1 MPPNVNSAT
10 AMSKLLETR
19 VGDDYKIINVAGDNT
34 KKLDI
39 VQALIVR
46 NQKTITVTCGR
57 FNTGVTVPEWDMVMM
72 LDDTRAPETYFQTI
86 FRCQSPNK
94 KRGKELCSV
103 IDFNPQRCLEMIYEF
118 ADITAKP
125 GESTQQAVRSF
136 LEFAPVLHHTG
147 NKAKEVDVNQVLT
160 MMAETGGY
168 AERFGSSVM
177 LNWGLVN
184 DVADKFFGINPDANS
199 KSNSTIADNGLIKG
213 KNYDKNNKPKTKAEI
228 DEEKKAERELRQR
241 VITMMRRLPTYLF
254 LEDSKIDNVADI
266 VKTNNNSLFAD
277 TVGISIDAFNELC
290 DGFIKTE
297 RLDRAIMAYNQIE
310 SM

>member
-1 MPPNVNSAT
+1 
-10 AMSKLLETR
+10 
-19 VGDDYKIINVAGDNT
+19 
-34 KKLDI
+34 
-39 VQALIVR
+39 
-46 NQKTITVTCGR
+46 
-57 FNTGVTVPEWDMVMM
+57 
-72 LDDTRAPETYFQTI
+72 
-86 FRCQSPNK
+86 
-94 KRGKELCSV
+94 
-103 IDFNPQRCLEMIYEF
+103 MIYEF

-136 LEFAPVLHHTG
+136 LEFAPVLDHSG

-213 KNYDKNNKPKTKAEI
+213 KNYDKSNKPKTKAEI

-266 VKTNNNSLFAD
+266 VKTNNISLFAD

>member
-1 MPPNVNSAT
+1 
-10 AMSKLLETR
+10 
-19 VGDDYKIINVAGDNT
+19 
-34 KKLDI
+34 
-39 VQALIVR
+39 
-46 NQKTITVTCGR
+46 
-57 FNTGVTVPEWDMVMM
+57 
-72 LDDTRAPETYFQTI
+72 
-86 FRCQSPNK
+86 
-94 KRGKELCSV
+94 
-103 IDFNPQRCLEMIYEF
+103 
-118 ADITAKP
+118 
-125 GESTQQAVRSF
+125 
-136 LEFAPVLHHTG
+136 
-147 NKAKEVDVNQVLT
+147 
-160 MMAETGGY
+160 
-168 AERFGSSVM
+168 M

-199 KSNSTIADNGLIKG
+199 KANSTIADNGLIKG
-213 KNYDKNNKPKTKAEI
+213 KNYDKSNKPKTKAEI